1 MTLFAG
7 IGNLF
12 SAGASEEFARQN
24 SYLAATIDLPV
35 KRFLQERSFLV
46 FEFSKPGSGGD
57 REFCIL
63 PFFENI
69 SIVEDQKANFAVY
82 DLIGRAGNLY
92 GYMGAKSR
100 SFKLNFR
107 MNVKHIQYIFHR
119 EGVTIQDFSFKT
131 VNSDNK
137 EELRKLFI
145 NPPALLGQVSKELQ
159 NTLSEKAAF
168 DYMSLLLK
176 DPDYSKNIKNKN
188 QESKDKYFKDVSESS
203 LYKDGYKDAVR
214 AGRERSKFLNN
225 VAKTNPFGYTI
236 NFVIWWVNLI
246 RTSTINNSQNS
257 VYGPPIIR
265 INHGLLYNN
274 VPCICTNYSFREAIN
289 TTYDVPNLFPDIIE
303 VSMSLEEI
311 RNSGEPYEKGKEN
324 GDSVAG
330 WNDFL
335 RNKTMD
341 PYNGIWGE
349 R

>member
-46 FEFSKPGSGGD
+46 FEFPKPGSGGD

-100 SFKLNFR
+100 TFKLNFR
-107 MNVKHIQYIFHR
+107 MNVKHIQHIFHR

-131 VNSDNK
+131 VSSDNK

-145 NPPALLGQVSKELQ
+145 NPPSLLGQVSSKLG

-168 DYMSLLLK
+168 DYMSLLLR
-176 DPDYSKNIKNKN
+176 DPDYSKNIKANN
-188 QESKDKYFKDVSESS
+188 QDSESTFNQRISDVSADERSI
-203 LYKDGYKDAVR
+203 KKAE
-214 AGRERSKFLNN
+214 RERSKFLDG

-274 VPCICTNYSFREAIN
+274 VPCICTNYSFREAVN

>member
-7 IGNLF
+7 LGNLF

-46 FEFSKPGSGGD
+46 FEFPKVGSGGS
-57 REFCIL
+57 REFSIL

-69 SIVEDQKANFAVY
+69 SIIEEQRANYAVY
-82 DLIGRAGNLY
+82 DLIGRSGNLY

-100 SFKLNFR
+100 SFRLNFK

-119 EGVTIQDFSFKT
+119 EGVSFSDFSFRL
-131 VNSDNK
+131 VDSDNK
-137 EELRKLFI
+137 EDLRNLFI
-145 NPPALLGQVSKELQ
+145 TPPSLNRGISKKLQ
-159 NTLSEKAAF
+159 NTLSEKAAL
-168 DYMSLLLK
+168 DYMSLLLE
-176 DPDYSKNIKNKN
+176 DPDYTKNIKSKN
-188 QESKDKYFKDVSESS
+188 EESQLKFNENVKSATGERD
-203 LYKDGYKDAVR
+203 LIR
-214 AGRERSKFLNN
+214 AERERSRFLDNA
-225 VAKTNPFGYTI
+225 AKTNPFGYTI
-236 NFVIWWVNLI
+236 NCILWWVNLV
-246 RTSTINNSQNS
+246 RTSTINNSKNS
-257 VYGPPIIR
+257 IYGPPIIR

-274 VPCICTNYSFREAIN
+274 VPCICTSFSFRESAN

-311 RNSGEPYEKGKEN
+311 RNSGSSYTKGGEN

-330 WNDFL
+330 WNDFQI
-335 RNKTMD
+335 NKTMD
-341 PYNGIWGE
+341 PYNGIWGD

>member
-46 FEFSKPGSGGD
+46 FEFPKPGSGGD

-69 SIVEDQKANFAVY
+69 SIVEDQRANFAVY

-100 SFKLNFR
+100 TFKLNFR
-107 MNVKHIQYIFHR
+107 MNVKHIQHIFHR

-131 VNSDNK
+131 VSSDNK
-137 EELRKLFI
+137 EELRNLFI
-145 NPPALLGQVSKELQ
+145 NPPALNPQVSRKLQ

-176 DPDYSKNIKNKN
+176 DPDYSKNIKAKN
-188 QESKDKYFKDVSESS
+188 EESRQKLIDNYNQAESTRD
-203 LYKDGYKDAVR
+203 LIR
-214 AGRERSKFLNN
+214 AGRERSKFLDG

-257 VYGPPIIR
+257 IYGPPIIR

-274 VPCICTNYSFREAIN
+274 VPCICTNYSFKEAAN